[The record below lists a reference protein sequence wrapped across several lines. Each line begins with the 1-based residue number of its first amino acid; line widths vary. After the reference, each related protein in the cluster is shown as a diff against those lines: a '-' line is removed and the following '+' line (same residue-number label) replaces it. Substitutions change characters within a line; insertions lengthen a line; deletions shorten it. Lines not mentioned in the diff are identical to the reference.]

1 MNFLNKI
8 GDTFMATG
16 KLVTDKA
23 QETVDVINLKSQ
35 ISTCE
40 EVIRKNYQEI
50 GKQYFEQY
58 GENPEGGFEK
68 QCEAIKNAQNGI
80 KELQEKIRERK
91 GTV

>member
-1 MNFLNKI
+1 MKYIVIDLEMNPIAAVHK
-8 GDTFMATG
+8 TERETC
-16 KLVTDKA
+16 KL
-23 QETVDVINLKSQ
+23 
-35 ISTCE
+35 
-40 EVIRKNYQEI
+40 EVIEIGAVLLDENYQEI

>member
-1 MNFLNKI
+1 MDFLNKI

-23 QETVDVINLKSQ
+23 QETVDVINL
-35 ISTCE
+35 
-40 EVIRKNYQEI
+40 
-50 GKQYFEQY
+50 KQYFEQY